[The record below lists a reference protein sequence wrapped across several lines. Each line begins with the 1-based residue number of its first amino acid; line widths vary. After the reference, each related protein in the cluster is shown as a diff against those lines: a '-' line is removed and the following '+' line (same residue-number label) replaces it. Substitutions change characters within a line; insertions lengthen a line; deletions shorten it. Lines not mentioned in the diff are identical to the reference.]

1 MWVLRRGI
9 SPLCPLHGLFF
20 FFWGGWSSVRPSERN
35 VFEPRHDVAELVH
48 GLFAPG
54 VLRLKHA

>member
-1 MWVLRRGI
+1 MG
-9 SPLCPLHGLFF
+9 FF
-20 FFWGGWSSVRPSERN
+20 FFFGGGWSSVRPSERN